1 MKQLAKLISGRRSA
15 ASVMLMALL
24 FAAGAFMLP
33 GESESAPTVGL
44 AETNETMVVA
54 DVLAELPGQ
63 DGTAAIVAFRTEDG
77 SGMTASQKEWVLG
90 KAVTVSPAPGAPAV
104 TTYTGGVNERFA
116 EFSNVEIAGKRI
128 VPPATISADDSTA
141 SVVVSMDTID
151 EVAPCT
157 PVGKAAK
164 VDECTTVQLTAL
176 RAAEIRD
183 AAKAALPTGLV
194 TALTGP
200 EGFQADLNNVFAGA
214 NFTLLGT
221 TALVVILLLLITYR
235 SPVLWIIP
243 LAVIGTAD
251 AMSSRLA
258 AQTAHWFGIEQ
269 LDGSVTGILSV
280 LVFGAGTDY
289 ALLLISRYRE
299 ELLNFENRRDAMFA
313 AWRGAA
319 PAILASGLTVILALS
334 TLSLAELQG
343 TRALGI
349 ACATGVAVA
358 MISALFVLPAAL
370 VSFGR
375 WIFWPV
381 APKVGGVN
389 KSANGLWAKLGRSV
403 NKRPVIVG
411 LAGLGILAVLASSA
425 TGVKIGLSANDQF
438 VSKPEAVIGAEY
450 LSAGFGSETTVD
462 VIAKNGTESAV
473 VAAAKTV
480 DGVKD
485 AVVATLPGTG
495 AVLAGDEY
503 TKLTVT
509 LQAESLSAES
519 FATIKALRTE
529 LDTVSGAD
537 AMVGG
542 QEAQQLEVTE
552 AYQRDQSKIIPVILG
567 LVFLVLLVLLRSLVA
582 PVLLMITVVGSFFAS
597 LGAGWWIFTNVLG
610 YPALDLSVYLFS
622 FLFLVALGVDYNI
635 FLVTRA
641 QEESGKLGLR
651 QGMIKAL
658 ASTGGVITSAGVL
671 LAAVFAVLG
680 VLPLIA
686 LLQVGVI
693 VCIGVLLDTLLVRTV
708 IVPALAFIAGEKFWW
723 PRKPQIHG

>member
-1 MKQLAKLISGRRSA
+1 MKQLAKLISGRKS
-15 ASVMLMALL
+15 SPLVMLLALF
-24 FAAGAFMLP
+24 FAVGAFMMP
-33 GESESAPTVGL
+33 AESESAPSVGL
-44 AETNETMVVA
+44 PASNETMVVA

-63 DGTAAIVAFRTEDG
+63 DGTAAIVVFRTKDG
-77 SGMTASQKEWVLG
+77 SAMSDAQKQWVLG
-90 KAVTVSPAPGAPAV
+90 KPTTVVPAPGAPAV
-104 TTYTGGVNERFA
+104 TTYSGGVNEKLA
-116 EFSNVEIAGKRI
+116 QFSNVEIQGKK
-128 VPPATISADDSTA
+128 VVAPATLSADSTTA
-141 SVVVSMDTID
+141 SVVISMDKIENT
-151 EVAPCT
+151 APCT
-157 PVGKAAK
+157 PVGKTTA

-176 RAAEIRD
+176 RASEIRS
-183 AAKAALPTGLV
+183 AAKDSIPAGLN

-221 TALVVILLLLITYR
+221 TALVVVLLLLITYR
-235 SPVLWIIP
+235 SPILWIVP

-251 AMSSRLA
+251 AMSGRLA
-258 AQTAHWFGIEQ
+258 AQTAHWFGIDQ

-299 ELLNFENRRDAMFA
+299 ELLSHANRRDAMYA

-319 PAILASGLTVILALS
+319 PAIFASGVTVILALL
-334 TLSLAELQG
+334 TLELAELQG

-370 VSFGR
+370 VTFGR

-381 APKVGGVN
+381 APKLGGIN
-389 KSANGLWAKLGRSV
+389 KSENGLWAKLGRGVS
-403 NKRPVIVG
+403 KRPVIVG
-411 LAGLGILAVLASSA
+411 LAGLGVLAALASSA

-462 VIAKNGTESAV
+462 VIAKNGTEAAV
-473 VAAAKTV
+473 AAAAKTV
-480 DGVKD
+480 PGVKD
-485 AVVATLPGTG
+485 AVVATLPGSG
-495 AVLAGDEY
+495 QVLAGDAY

-509 LQAESLSAES
+509 LEAESLSKQS
-519 FATIKALRTE
+519 FDTIRALRTE
-529 LDTVSGAD
+529 LQKVDGAG
-537 AMVGG
+537 AKIGG
-542 QEAQQLEVTE
+542 QEAQQLEVTD
-552 AYQRDQSKIIPVILG
+552 AYERDQTKIIPIILG
-567 LVFLVLLVLLRSLVA
+567 LVFLVLLVLLRSIVA
-582 PVLLMITVVGSFFAS
+582 PVLLMITVVGSYFAS

-723 PRKPQIHG
+723 PRKPSVTE